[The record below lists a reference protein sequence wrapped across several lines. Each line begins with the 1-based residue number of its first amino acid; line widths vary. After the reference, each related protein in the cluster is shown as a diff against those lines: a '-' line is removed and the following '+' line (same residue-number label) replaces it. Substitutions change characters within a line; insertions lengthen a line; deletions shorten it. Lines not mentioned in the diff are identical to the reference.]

1 MLSVVKSILTDT
13 PQKRLSAFLLSVSC
27 LSPSIHPS
35 VYMANRSIIYFSGHT
50 VAIGNTVKDPHG
62 LNQSLPHRFSGRWI
76 HSIVPGI
83 TGAALTEGH
92 LQEPVEIP
100 KGSLEGWV
108 I

>member
-1 MLSVVKSILTDT
+1 M
-13 PQKRLSAFLLSVSC
+13 
-27 LSPSIHPS
+27 
-35 VYMANRSIIYFSGHT
+35 
-50 VAIGNTVKDPHG
+50 KDPHG

-100 KGSLEGWV
+100 KGSLERWV